1 MPVIHWFRRDLRL
14 EDNTA
19 LNNALMSEDPVV
31 PLFILDDYI
40 LDHDIEPG
48 RLAALHAA
56 LLDLDA
62 RLRDRGSRLLVR
74 RGDAAREMNHV
85 AEETEA
91 WGVYFNRDYTPYARQ
106 RDTRATRGLQ
116 MTGVVTQVF
125 DDALLV
131 PPFALD
137 DQQGEA
143 LRNFEVFAE
152 RWLAALDVDPEPL
165 ADPPGA
171 LLAPA
176 STVPDSVPD
185 WQLRLPDPAG
195 HQAATAGG
203 SRDSLRAFVA
213 EALVGFDAPDLEA
226 PETASLAEAMRI
238 GTLSPRDAARGA
250 LRRGAADARSRP
262 AVETFFRALAQRE
275 FVVHRRFADPTGQY
289 LGELGA

>member
-40 LDHDIEPG
+40 LDHDIAPE
-48 RLAALHAA
+48 RLAPLHTA

-62 RLRDRGSRLLVR
+62 ALRDRGSRLLVR
-74 RGDAAREMNHV
+74 RGDAARELNHV

-125 DDALLV
+125 DDLLLV
-131 PPFALD
+131 PPFALED
-137 DQQGEA
+137 PGGEA
-143 LRNFEVFAE
+143 LRDFDIFAE

-165 ADPPGA
+165 PDPPGA
-171 LLAPA
+171 VLAPA
-176 STVPDSVPD
+176 RTIPDSLPD
-185 WQLRLPDPAG
+185 WQAQLPGPD
-195 HQAATAGG
+195 AATAGG
-203 SRDSLRAFVA
+203 ARDNLRAFVA
-213 EALVGFDAPDLEA
+213 EALVGFDAPDLDA
-226 PETASLAEAMRI
+226 PETRPLAEALRV

-250 LRRGAADARSRP
+250 LRRGAADPRSRP
-262 AVETFFRALAQRE
+262 AVEAFFRALGRRE
-275 FVVHRRFADPTGQY
+275 FLVHRRYADPTGQY
-289 LGELGA
+289 LGKPGG